1 MCRPLNMIAVMM
13 GRPYPRIKPNAV
25 TEILAIIILL
35 LIKIMKQ
42 FFVYYTY
49 TKEPLYA
56 TFNQS

>member
-1 MCRPLNMIAVMM
+1 MCQPLNMIAVMM

-42 FFVYYTY
+42 FQVCV
-49 TKEPLYA
+49 LYLY
-56 TFNQS
+56 